1 MSIDW
6 GKKRIWI
13 AYVTTSSSIIFP
25 VWSLDNNADMLYGLA
40 HIVTEHKINTI
51 IVWYPSQQSF
61 VTKSIDTF
69 IKNLSF
75 VIDPEIVIKK
85 VNEDYSSVQAG
96 AQLGNFKKTA
106 AEDTLAAAVLL
117 ENYIKTLW

>member
-13 AYVTTSSSIIFP
+13 AYVTTSSSVIFP
-25 VWSLDNNADMLYGLA
+25 IWSLDNNADMLYGLA
-40 HIVTEHKINTI
+40 HIVAEHKINTI

-96 AQLGNFKKTA
+96 AQLWNFKKTA